1 MLATKN
7 GHTEIVKYL
16 VEKGADVKRAKEV
29 SILAKYFWFR
39 IICTR

>member
-29 SILAKYFWFR
+29 SILSTFGNMHK
-39 IICTR
+39 INQS